1 MPTCRASP
9 ARHVVLVKTL
19 TVSLGHQGIVETA
32 TPTSRRRDRRIAF
45 VKPPATQDSKVAHAM
60 QLFTSMLWA
69 FKGTTR
75 STWEVAAPEEA
86 DVIVFHKE
94 APDRR
99 LPDWQASG
107 KLAVEIATGPHPGA
121 AAARSL
127 SYPFRAAQAFAL
139 LEQLDAELESA
150 DALNHA
156 MISHTGEFKRAV
168 PGEESWSFVDALRTL
183 RAYSGGERWW
193 VAYRDAEP
201 VLWVKSGGTVYLAE
215 ASIVQS
221 LRDGTLRLHEMRM
234 QSGAPSA
241 TGAQPRGG
249 SELIWFAAYY
259 ASDHLA
265 VALTD
270 NARYRITRWPNFGT
284 IRPPVTQIRA
294 AAALSGKAIDVSQVA
309 SRARIALVDAAR
321 TLNALS
327 ALGLLLPGETD
338 IQAAEV
344 TRTQSAPTFSALG
357 TLLKNI
363 RRHLGLGF

>member
-1 MPTCRASP
+1 MDTIA
-9 ARHVVLVKTL
+9 
-19 TVSLGHQGIVETA
+19 
-32 TPTSRRRDRRIAF
+32 PTSRRRDRRIAF
-45 VKPPATQDSKVAHAM
+45 VKPSANQDKVAHAM

-75 STWEVAAPEEA
+75 SAWELAAPEEA
-86 DVIVFHKE
+86 DVIVFHRD
-94 APDRR
+94 APDGR

-107 KLAVEIATGPHPGA
+107 KLAVEIATGSHSSTAG
-121 AAARSL
+121 ARSL
-127 SYPFRAAQAFAL
+127 NYPFRAAQAFAL

-193 VAYRDAEP
+193 VAYRETEP

-215 ASIVQS
+215 PSIVQS

-234 QSGAPSA
+234 QSGAPP
-241 TGAQPRGG
+241 TIGAQLRGG

-259 ASDHLA
+259 ASDRLA

-294 AAALSGKAIDVSQVA
+294 AAALSGRAIEVSQVA
-309 SRARIALVDAAR
+309 SRARIPLVEAAR

-327 ALGLLLPGETD
+327 ALGLLLPAETD

-344 TRTQSAPTFSALG
+344 TRAQSVPTFSALG
-357 TLLKNI
+357 NLLKNI
-363 RRHLGLGF
+363 RRHLGLGL

>member
-1 MPTCRASP
+1 MDTSALS
-9 ARHVVLVKTL
+9 
-19 TVSLGHQGIVETA
+19 
-32 TPTSRRRDRRIAF
+32 TSRRRDRRIAF
-45 VKPPATQDSKVAHAM
+45 VKPAATQDSKVAHAM

-75 STWEVAAPEEA
+75 SAWEVASPEEA
-86 DVIVFHKE
+86 DVIVFHKD
-94 APDRR
+94 APDGR
-99 LPDWQASG
+99 LADWQAGG

-121 AAARSL
+121 AVSRSL
-127 SYPFRAAQAFAL
+127 AYPFRAAQAFAL

-156 MISHTGEFKRAV
+156 MISHTGEFKRAL

-193 VAYRDAEP
+193 VAYREADP

-215 ASIVQS
+215 PAIVQS

-234 QSGAPSA
+234 QSGAPPA
-241 TGAQPRGG
+241 TGAQLRGG

-259 ASDHLA
+259 ASDRLA

-270 NARYRITRWPNFGT
+270 GARYRITRWPNFGT
-284 IRPPVTQIRA
+284 IRPPVAQIRG
-294 AAALSGKAIDVSQVA
+294 AAALSGRAIDVSQVA
-309 SRARIALVDAAR
+309 SRARIPLVDAAR

-327 ALGLLLPGETD
+327 ALGLLLPAETD
-338 IQAAEV
+338 IQAAEI
-344 TRTQSAPTFSALG
+344 TRTQPAPTFSALG
-357 TLLKNI
+357 NLLKNI
-363 RRHLGLGF
+363 RRHLGLGT